1 MKNKIFIILIGIVLF
16 ISKAY
21 AIEKIVAIPGSM
33 ENTFRMDA
41 YRFVEDMV
49 KGLEKGEV
57 VVFLSDETLQS
68 CKLIGVGNK
77 RANYSAFMRLSLSSC
92 KQTLKPLTIKSDG
105 KENSL
110 DIPKV
115 IEYLLANYNKQ
126 SDFQLILIGSPLY
139 KDHHHIDFSRGYP
152 SLGYLE
158 QSSKDL
164 SPFIGS
170 YTKTFSGQAV
180 FLLHPSTDSYVTNL
194 DSGQFTHENK
204 IRYFWF
210 KYLSYQGLKLA
221 SFSRLVEGIP
231 KNTIEIAYDGAYEE
245 TRKSI
250 YWVDLLTLSNKSRYQ
265 PGEKIQ
271 LISTTIQGE
280 TKEYYSFTLNKK
292 GNVASILFREWDG
305 DSDIY
310 PNINVKFNLI
320 FSDGNAEEHYL
331 TPSMNN
337 QWKEHTITP
346 NRSSGDLI
354 GISIYPVQNNKPH
367 NFHGEWAISDLII
380 TFK

>member
-1 MKNKIFIILIGIVLF
+1 MKNRIFLLIAMMF
-16 ISKAY
+16 SISKAF
-21 AIEKIVAIPGSM
+21 AVETIVAIPGSM
-33 ENTFRMDA
+33 DNTFRMEA

-49 KGLEKGEV
+49 NGLEKGEV
-57 VVFLSDETLQS
+57 VVFLSDENLQS

-77 RANYSAFMRLSLSSC
+77 RANYSAFMRLSLSRC
-92 KQTLKPLTIKSDG
+92 KQTLKPLTLKSDG
-105 KENSL
+105 DNIL

-115 IEYLLANYNKQ
+115 IEYMLANYNKQ

-139 KDHHHIDFSRGYP
+139 KDHHHFDFSRGYP
-152 SLGYLE
+152 SLGFLE
-158 QSSKDL
+158 QSAKDL
-164 SPFIGS
+164 SPFIGR
-170 YTKTFSGQAV
+170 YTYSFSKQAV
-180 FLLHPSTDSYVTNL
+180 FVLYPSSDSYVTNL

-221 SFSRLVEGIP
+221 SFNRLVEGIP
-231 KNTIEIAYDGAYEE
+231 KKSIDITYDQAYEE
-245 TRKSI
+245 TRRSI
-250 YWVDLLTLSNKSRYQ
+250 YFVDLLTLSSKSRYQ

-271 LISTTIQGE
+271 LISKNIQGV

-292 GNVASILFREWDG
+292 GKVESIFFREWDG

-331 TPSMNN
+331 TPSMND
-337 QWKEHTITP
+337 QWKQHTITP

-354 GISIYPVQNNKPH
+354 GISIYPVENGKPH
-367 NFHGEWAISDLII
+367 NFHGEWTISDLII